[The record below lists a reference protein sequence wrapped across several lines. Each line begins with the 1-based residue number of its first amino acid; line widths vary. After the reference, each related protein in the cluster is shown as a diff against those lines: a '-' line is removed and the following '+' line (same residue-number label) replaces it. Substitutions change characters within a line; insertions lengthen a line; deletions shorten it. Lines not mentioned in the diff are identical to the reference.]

1 MAALDDLAATFF
13 GGRRA
18 ETNSV
23 LTDGTTHTYVG
34 TATSDSQD
42 GHVMV
47 ELSGDVTNPEPV
59 EIDGETYYSD
69 ADTSVELPTTTSV
82 QEGDEVLVSVY
93 GGTPLRSP
101 VVTGVVGS
109 GDRVAGMA
117 QDAYNLADSVEG
129 IAQQA
134 LDVANA
140 TGQHFWSDTDG
151 AHVTEVT
158 QEEWTDPTSTDYQ
171 SGPNSLW
178 NSLGML
184 FRDGLN
190 NLLAVLT
197 SGLAIYDGLGNTEE
211 HILAEFGPAKVR
223 LGGKVDNGAASVE
236 FFDTTGVENVLKSE
250 IDVSNHFVNTEFQLS
265 STTTDEALDASGEV
279 HALGDVRV
287 SQFASN
293 DGTTPYGGSLAV
305 LSASAYDSLA
315 DDTKKAWVS
324 ASAKS
329 DGGGEGGSLISL
341 YAETLHLNNFLRGE
355 DYTMEQAISAIPV
368 TLFTGTYSHTVSS
381 TVYLSESAANF
392 SRLRIEWEAGDG
404 YRGST
409 ELSNPDGARF
419 MCSGMVSGSG
429 TNPVTYVTWKIYE
442 VVGTRISNWQ
452 RSGNYQ
458 RGQINI
464 YNSGNP
470 TTNRNELIGI
480 TKVLGWR

>member
-1 MAALDDLAATFF
+1 MNKFESASIIAGLFPNSEEQATAPTNVHMIT
-13 GGRRA
+13 GEAVGRS
-18 ETNSV
+18 E
-23 LTDGTTHTYVG
+23 DGKAIINMDGVVFSG
-34 TATSDSQD
+34 DDSQY
-42 GHVMV
+42 V
-47 ELSGDVTNPEPV
+47 EVDALGGLEEGDTAAILLSGESGKAMTPFA
-59 EIDGETYYSD
+59 IGSIG
-69 ADTSVELPTTTSV
+69 SV
-82 QEGDEVLVSVY
+82 
-93 GGTPLRSP
+93 
-101 VVTGVVGS
+101 
-109 GDRVAGMA
+109 DRVRDLSENAKVLAEEADAVA
-117 QDAYNLADSVEG
+117 Q
-129 IAQQA
+129 
-134 LDVANA
+134 A

-151 AHVTEVT
+151 AHITEVT
-158 QEEWTDPTSTDYQ
+158 QEEWTDPTDPGYQ

-184 FRDGLN
+184 FRDGLT

-197 SGLAIYDGLGNTEE
+197 SGISIYDGLGNTKD
-211 HILAEFGPAKVR
+211 HILAEFSPAKVR
-223 LGGKVDNGAASVE
+223 LGGNVDNGIASVE

-329 DGGGEGGSLISL
+329 DGGGEGESVISL
-341 YAETLHLNNFLRGE
+341 HAKTLHLNNFLRGE
-355 DYTMEQAISAIPV
+355 DYTMDQVISAIPV
-368 TLFTGTYSHTVSS
+368 TLFEGTYSQTVSS
-381 TVYLSESAANF
+381 SVTLSESAANF

-409 ELSNPDGARF
+409 ELSNPNGAKF

-429 TNPVTYVTWKIYE
+429 TNPVTYITWKIYE
-442 VVGTRISNWQ
+442 VSGTKILNWQ
-452 RSGNYQ
+452 RSGGYQ

-480 TKVLGWR
+480 TRVLGWR

>member
-1 MAALDDLAATFF
+1 MADLNDLAATLF

-47 ELSGDVTNPEPV
+47 ELSSDVTNPEPI
-59 EIDGETYYSD
+59 EIDGEVYYSD

-109 GDRVAGMA
+109 GDRIAGMA
-117 QDAYNLADSVEG
+117 QDAYDLADSVEG

-158 QEEWTDPTSTDYQ
+158 QEEWTDPTDPGYQ

-184 FRDGLN
+184 FRNGLN

-236 FFDTTGVENVLKSE
+236 FFDTTGTENVLKSE
-250 IDVSNHFVNTEFQLS
+250 IAVSNPYVNTELLLES
-265 STTTDEALDASGEV
+265 KTTDEALDASGEV
-279 HALGDVRV
+279 LDYGNIRITQYVN
-287 SQFASN
+287 N
-293 DGTTPYGGSLAV
+293 DGVTPYGGSSAE

-315 DDTKKAWVS
+315 DATKNAWVS
-324 ASAKS
+324 VNAIS
-329 DGGGEGGSLISL
+329 DGGGFGESSIGL
-341 YAETLHLNNFLRGE
+341 YAESLQLNNFLRGE
-355 DYTMEQAISAIPV
+355 EFTMEQVISAIPV
-368 TLFTGTYSHTVSS
+368 TLFTGTYSQTVSS
-381 TVYLSESAANF
+381 TVYLSETAANF

-409 ELSNPDGARF
+409 ELSNPDRAKF
-419 MCSGMVSGSG
+419 MCSGIVSGSG
-429 TNPVTYVTWKIYE
+429 TNPTTYVTWKIYE

-452 RSGNYQ
+452 RSSAYQ

-464 YNSGNP
+464 YNSGYP

-480 TKVLGWR
+480 TRVLGWR